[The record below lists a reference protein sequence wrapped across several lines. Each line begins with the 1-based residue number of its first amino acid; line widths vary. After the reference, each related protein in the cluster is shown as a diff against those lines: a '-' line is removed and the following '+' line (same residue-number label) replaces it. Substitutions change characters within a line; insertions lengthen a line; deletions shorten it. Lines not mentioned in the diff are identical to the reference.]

1 MYRSVCCHIR
11 WSRWSLLFT
20 TSCLTRGVKHCDI
33 RSFQSTSSTITPI
46 ARPAYRLPC
55 TIIVLAIAFL
65 FPPLLLTIPSF
76 LHAALVHQ
84 SLCVLLCCSLF
95 VSSTHSSI
103 HLSCNQFISIL
114 LHNSSVSSTCLPP
127 QFKSANAQNA
137 SRREVLIVQGNR
149 EVFLGRRPSTSLT
162 FFV

>member
-1 MYRSVCCHIR
+1 MSLPSVSTSCASIARLVYRSVCCHIR

-84 SLCVLLCCSLF
+84 SLCVLSCCLLF

-114 LHNSSVSSTCLPP
+114 LHNSSVSSFPVHFSFCPLFCFKPP
-127 QFKSANAQNA
+127 FG
-137 SRREVLIVQGNR
+137 L
-149 EVFLGRRPSTSLT
+149 
-162 FFV
+162 